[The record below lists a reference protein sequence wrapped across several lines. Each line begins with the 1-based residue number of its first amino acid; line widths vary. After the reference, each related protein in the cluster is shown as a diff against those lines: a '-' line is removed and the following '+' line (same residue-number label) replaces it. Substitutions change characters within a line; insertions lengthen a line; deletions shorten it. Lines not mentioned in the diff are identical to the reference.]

1 MAKGKIWLQGTV
13 HQPVCVLQFLAL
25 SPCCRLRNVPLGLEC
40 SKLLR
45 KLLHPQG
52 APNMGHSIK
61 EQDGARRAVLNREDM
76 EMDPQGK

>member
-1 MAKGKIWLQGTV
+1 M
-13 HQPVCVLQFLAL
+13 
-25 SPCCRLRNVPLGLEC
+25 PLGLEC
-40 SKLLR
+40 SKVLR

-61 EQDGARRAVLNREDM
+61 EQDGARRAVLNREDV